1 MPRSHS
7 HQPRRGVRDGR
18 ARDDINQENGGM
30 ANTRG
35 AVRRAIVKNIDI
47 QILDPHNWTG
57 PHGGN
62 ASLSSFMCRPGSMES
77 DFH

>member
-1 MPRSHS
+1 
-7 HQPRRGVRDGR
+7 
-18 ARDDINQENGGM
+18 M

-35 AVRRAIVKNIDI
+35 AVRQEIVKNIDI

-62 ASLSSFMCRPGSMES
+62 ASLSSSMCRP
-77 DFH
+77 